1 MAIIMGDA
9 AQIGADKLHAG
20 DEARFERLAQL
31 GDRGLDEMESVVSH
45 PDPIQVQS
53 SGWSSGPSSR
63 GCVSGTCSITG
74 GGASGSRHPVSQTS

>member
-45 PDPIQVQS
+45 PDPIQV
-53 SGWSSGPSSR
+53 
-63 GCVSGTCSITG
+63 
-74 GGASGSRHPVSQTS
+74 